1 MALKPNDPNIQ
12 ASLLDRL
19 VDREPKEVREPVQY
33 RFLSVAQAKEAIVR
47 DLENL
52 LNTRRQIFPP
62 PLEYRQLRDSLFVY
76 GLRDFSLE
84 NPQSPFVKQRLRQ
97 EIERLIARFEPR
109 LKNVAVQIETAGKTG
124 RNLRFRITALL
135 VVEPVTE
142 PVIFDTYYDGSRGE
156 YRITR

>member
-1 MALKPNDPNIQ
+1 VALKPNDPN
-12 ASLLDRL
+12 
-19 VDREPKEVREPVQY
+19 REPVQY
-33 RFLSVAQAKEAIVR
+33 RFLSVAQAKETIVR

-52 LNTRRQIFPP
+52 LNTRQQILLPRP
-62 PLEYRQLRDSLFVY
+62 EYRQLHDSMYVY

-97 EIERLIARFEPR
+97 EIERVIARFEPR
-109 LKNVAVQIETAGKTG
+109 LKNVAVQIESAGKAE

-142 PVIFDTYYDGSRGE
+142 PVIFDTYYDSSRGE
-156 YRITR
+156 YRISR